1 MENKELK
8 IKEAIE
14 EMNPEEL
21 LMLHNNYCEACNYM
35 DDYIYFMDDFDEIM
49 SGMKPWEIARA
60 AFYGERFNPCDDY
73 FYFNAYGN
81 LESLRCAEDADDEVI
96 FTGDIAEHIA
106 RTGDDLGNDEIAEIL
121 EDEEE

>member
-8 IKEAIE
+8 IEKALEK
-14 EMNPEEL
+14 MCPEDL
-21 LMLHNNYCEACNYM
+21 LMLHNEYCEETGGM

-49 SGMKPWEIARA
+49 GGMKPWEIARA

-81 LESLRCAEDADDEVI
+81 LESLPSAMFADGEVI
-96 FTGDIAEHIA
+96 FTGDIAEYIA
-106 RTGDDLGNDEIAEIL
+106 RTGDALGNDEIAEIL
-121 EDEEE
+121 EEE